1 MWLKDH
7 TSVSLTHHILPSQAP
22 EQLKPGQLAKRK
34 HQITDVLHQ
43 VASQLIFLPPYF
55 SPSLTRR
62 EVLDRLWLELCVLC
76 VLNELRLCARQS
88 EETVWYVGAREVT
101 VGCK

>member
-1 MWLKDH
+1 LFVVEGPHLGIVD
-7 TSVSLTHHILPSQAP
+7 HILPSQAP

-88 EETVWYVGAREVT
+88 EETVWYVGAHEVT